1 MPKKLYNEP
10 SPLETR
16 ILSARFGLDNSG
28 KLATYVANDGYK
40 AFRKAREMQREQII
54 E

>member
-16 ILSARFGLDNSG
+16 ILSKRFRTGE
-28 KLATYVANDGYK
+28 
-40 AFRKAREMQREQII
+40 FRKRWLLTLPTTV
-54 E
+54 